1 MPPGEK
7 EERGEERGFYLLKDC
22 LSRLGEVPLSFIEL
36 VSGVVVVGVQPVP
49 GEEEVKKEVAGSFM
63 GVTGDSRSS
72 STRWQEVTGS
82 RRR

>member
-1 MPPGEK
+1 M
-7 EERGEERGFYLLKDC
+7 
-22 LSRLGEVPLSFIEL
+22 
-36 VSGVVVVGVQPVP
+36 GVQPVP